1 MDDKN
6 SNESLEKRLDGAFDK
21 YTKFP
26 WWLPIGAL
34 ALVAL
39 GLVMGLG
46 IGRVSDGNKAPNDN
60 VVGASVKSLDYQE
73 ANTAPVMSVE
83 AITPGSAAISD
94 AIDASGII
102 AARHTAQVSGRVTGA
117 AIEQVLVEV
126 GDQVRAGQVLAILDS
141 SSFKDSHIQAQ
152 ADLDQAIASAEK
164 AHADL
169 ARTEPL
175 LQIDAISR
183 QQVDAYRTAAKQAD
197 ATVIAAKAKVNNT
210 ATSLNNA
217 KITAPVSGIISERQ
231 AQVGV
236 LTSGNPLFTIIKDGA
251 LEWQAT
257 LAPNNAAKISIGQEA
272 TIMAGNTPIIGKVT
286 RLSPT
291 ANQGREITAHVAIP
305 QGAPL
310 SAGMYQTGKFVLSQ
324 SSAPAVP
331 TSAIMTT
338 DGYDYVWSL
347 TPTDQA
353 EGLYKVV
360 RTKVDILGY
369 DGDKAAT
376 NLPPDAL
383 IVAKSAGFLA
393 ENDIVRVATVN
404 ANAPHS
410 STHQV
415 AGQ

>member
-6 SNESLEKRLDGAFDK
+6 SNESLDKRLDGTFDK

-34 ALVAL
+34 ALVAF
-39 GLVMGLG
+39 GLVLGLG
-46 IGRVSDGNKAPNDN
+46 IGRVSGGDKVPNDN
-60 VVGASVKSLDYQE
+60 VVGASVKSLGSQE
-73 ANTAPVMSVE
+73 TNTAPVMSVE
-83 AITPGSAAISD
+83 AITPSSANISD

-126 GDQVRAGQVLAILDS
+126 GDWVRVGQVLAILDA

-197 ATVIAAKAKVNNT
+197 AAVVAAKAKVNNT

-236 LTSGNPLFTIIKDGA
+236 LTSGNSLFTIIKDGA

-257 LAPNNAAKISIGQEA
+257 LAPNNAAKISIGQKA
-272 TIMAGNTPIIGKVT
+272 TLMVGNTPIVGKVT

-291 ANQGREITAHVAIP
+291 ANQGREMTVHVAIP

-360 RTKVDILGY
+360 RTKVNVLGY

-376 NLPPDAL
+376 NLSPDVL

-410 STHQV
+410 STHQA

>member
-6 SNESLEKRLDGAFDK
+6 GNESLDKRLDGAFDK

-26 WWLPIGAL
+26 WWLPISAL

-39 GLVMGLG
+39 GLVLGLG
-46 IGRVSDGNKAPNDN
+46 IGRVSDGDKASNDN
-60 VVGASVKSLDYQE
+60 VVGASVKSLDSQE
-73 ANTAPVMSVE
+73 VNTAPVMSVE
-83 AITPGSAAISD
+83 AITPSSATIFD

-126 GDQVRAGQVLAILDS
+126 GDQVRAGQVLAILDA
-141 SSFKDSHIQAQ
+141 SSFEDSHIQAQ
-152 ADLDQAIASAEK
+152 ADLDQAIASAQK

-175 LQIDAISR
+175 LQIGAISR

-197 ATVIAAKAKVNNT
+197 ATVVAAKAKMNNT
-210 ATSLNNA
+210 ATNLNNA

-272 TIMAGNTPIIGKVT
+272 TIMAGNTPIVGKVI

-291 ANQGREITAHVAIP
+291 ANQGREMTVHVAIP

-383 IVAKSAGFLA
+383 IVAKSAEFLA
-393 ENDIVRVATVN
+393 ESDIVRVATVN
-404 ANAPHS
+404 ANVPQS
-410 STHQV
+410 STHQA

>member
-6 SNESLEKRLDGAFDK
+6 SNESLDKRLDGAFDR

-26 WWLPIGAL
+26 WWLPISAL

-39 GLVMGLG
+39 GLVLGLG
-46 IGRVSDGNKAPNDN
+46 IGRVSDGDKASNDN
-60 VVGASVKSLDYQE
+60 VVGASVKSLDSQE

-83 AITPGSAAISD
+83 AITPSSATIFD

-126 GDQVRAGQVLAILDS
+126 GDQVRAGQVLAILDA

-152 ADLDQAIASAEK
+152 ADLDQAIASAQK

-175 LQIDAISR
+175 LQIGAISR
-183 QQVDAYRTAAKQAD
+183 QQVDTYRTAAKQAD
-197 ATVIAAKAKVNNT
+197 ATVVAAKAKMNNT

-272 TIMAGNTPIIGKVT
+272 TIMSGNTPIVGKVI

-291 ANQGREITAHVAIP
+291 ANQGREMTVHVAIP

-376 NLPPDAL
+376 NLPPDVL

-393 ENDIVRVATVN
+393 ESDIVRVATVN
-404 ANAPHS
+404 ANAPQS
-410 STHQV
+410 STHQAV
-415 AGQ
+415 GQ

>member
-1 MDDKN
+1 MDDKK
-6 SNESLEKRLDGAFDK
+6 SNESLDKRLDGAFDR

-26 WWLPIGAL
+26 WWLPISAL

-39 GLVMGLG
+39 GLVLGLG
-46 IGRVSDGNKAPNDN
+46 IGRVSDGDKASNDN
-60 VVGASVKSLDYQE
+60 VVGASVKSLDSQE

-83 AITPGSAAISD
+83 AITPSSATIFD

-117 AIEQVLVEV
+117 PIEQVLVEV
-126 GDQVRAGQVLAILDS
+126 GDQVRAGQVLAILDA

-152 ADLDQAIASAEK
+152 ADLDQAIASAQK

-175 LQIDAISR
+175 LQIGAISR
-183 QQVDAYRTAAKQAD
+183 QQVDTYRTAAKQAD
-197 ATVIAAKAKVNNT
+197 ATVVAAKAKMNNT

-272 TIMAGNTPIIGKVT
+272 TIMAGNTPIVGKVI

-291 ANQGREITAHVAIP
+291 ANQGREMTVHVAIP

-393 ENDIVRVATVN
+393 ESDIVRVATVN
-404 ANAPHS
+404 ANAPQS
-410 STHQV
+410 STHQAV
-415 AGQ
+415 GQ